1 MDLVNITDCS
11 SIAIATSIRP
21 GVPQMF
27 HVRVLETTAAF
38 WAVLRQFLARSHTG
52 SGALGFCLPIGER
65 RKKKEQKE
73 PNGFVSILRIFM
85 EIFPK
90 LTNNMLIYVFLWRY
104 SRK

>member
-52 SGALGFCLPIGER
+52 SGALGFLPTYWREAQ
-65 RKKKEQKE
+65 KKGTKGAQ
-73 PNGFVSILRIFM
+73 RICKYFTYFYGDIP
-85 EIFPK
+85 E
-90 LTNNMLIYVFLWRY
+90 TDQ
-104 SRK
+104 